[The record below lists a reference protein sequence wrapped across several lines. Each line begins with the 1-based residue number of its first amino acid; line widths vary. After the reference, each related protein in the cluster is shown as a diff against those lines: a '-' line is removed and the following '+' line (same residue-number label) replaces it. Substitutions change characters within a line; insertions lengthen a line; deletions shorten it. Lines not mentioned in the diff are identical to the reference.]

1 MILSNIS
8 VRYLSMFYIH
18 HFIYDI
24 YCVPSAKRNLC
35 GYDLMEQRK
44 KFQGDRIRID
54 NHCYIYERS
63 YISFMITLMQNDPPI
78 R

>member
-1 MILSNIS
+1 
-8 VRYLSMFYIH
+8 
-18 HFIYDI
+18 
-24 YCVPSAKRNLC
+24 
-35 GYDLMEQRK
+35 MEQRK

>member
-1 MILSNIS
+1 MFVIYPCL
-8 VRYLSMFYIH
+8 YLYTSRRR
-18 HFIYDI
+18 I

-54 NHCYIYERS
+54 NHCYIYERG